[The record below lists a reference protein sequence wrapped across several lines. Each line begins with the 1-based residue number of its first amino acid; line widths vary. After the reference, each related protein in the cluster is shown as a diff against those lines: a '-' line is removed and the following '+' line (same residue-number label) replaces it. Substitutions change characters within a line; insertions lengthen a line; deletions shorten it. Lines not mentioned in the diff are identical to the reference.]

1 MNWRGV
7 WRKGGKGGKDVLLE
21 QNRAEASVECTNT
34 LVLQHLA
41 EATDQPI
48 CICRLGNE
56 TDTGG
61 LKGAERN
68 ISEELSAGSGGEVDS
83 SAVVGR
89 RLVSKDVDRLLLEQ
103 LITSELER
111 ALEEVSSG
119 SGTEAGQ
126 QGASTLLCNHL
137 SESAE
142 ESLVIC
148 DGVELNSCLN
158 AMGIW
163 LSVEKILV
171 LSRREQGTAFWSQN
185 AAKGETYTSTG
196 VRAPWVTEQ
205 QIAPA
210 KANLE

>member
-1 MNWRGV
+1 MRERRVAEKGQ
-7 WRKGGKGGKDVLLE
+7 KGGRVGKDVLLE
-21 QNRAEASVECTNT
+21 QDRTETSVECTNT

-61 LKGAERN
+61 LKGAESN

-83 SAVVGR
+83 SAVVGGR
-89 RLVSKDVDRLLLEQ
+89 FVSKDVDRLLLEQ

-126 QGASTLLCNHL
+126 QRAGTLLCDHL

-142 ESLVIC
+142 EALVVC
-148 DGVELNSCLN
+148 DGVELNSCLD
-158 AMGIW
+158 AVGRW
-163 LSVEKILV
+163 LSVQKFLV
-171 LSRREQGTAFWSQN
+171 LSRQGKGTAFWSQN
-185 AAKGETYTSTG
+185 AAQERLTH
-196 VRAPWVTEQ
+196 RRE
-205 QIAPA
+205 
-210 KANLE
+210 

>member
-1 MNWRGV
+1 MGERTVAEKGQRG
-7 WRKGGKGGKDVLLE
+7 REDVLLE
-21 QNRAEASVECTNT
+21 QDRTKASVECTNT

-61 LKGAERN
+61 LKGAESN
-68 ISEELSAGSGGEVDS
+68 ISEELSAGSRGEVDS
-83 SAVVGR
+83 SAVVGG

-103 LITSELER
+103 LVTSELER

-119 SGTEAGQ
+119 GGTEAGQ
-126 QGASTLLCNHL
+126 QRTSTFLCDHL

-148 DGVELNSCLN
+148 DGVELNSCLD
-158 AMGIW
+158 AVG
-163 LSVEKILV
+163 
-171 LSRREQGTAFWSQN
+171 R
-185 AAKGETYTSTG
+185 Y
-196 VRAPWVTEQ
+196 
-205 QIAPA
+205 
-210 KANLE
+210 